1 MSFAIVVV
9 ATAVVATAVTGIVA
23 AEEAEDDARGARNEQ
38 TRQQRKIDQ
47 LVEDR
52 KEIQNP
58 FSGVTSLSYLATDTT
73 KNMGN
78 VYASLG
84 VATGAAEIQ
93 MEQTDMAL
101 ANTLDTL
108 RQTGASA
115 GGATALAQAA
125 LQSKKGVAAN
135 IEQQELTNDKLRAQG
150 EEKLQMTK
158 MAEQQR
164 LQSIAI
170 SEGQRT
176 QTAEAQGIMYEF
188 EKEEART
195 NMDLNRAAGLQDRAL
210 QMEADSNANKSAA
223 YGGMMSSFGQIGGAA
238 MGGLGGGGGGGG
250 DGGLPNPMSGGGGGQ
265 TITSGGISYQGRA
278 LNLPEVPTI
287 PTSFGPSDRRL
298 KKNIKKIRKSVSGL
312 NIYSFEYIDESY
324 GKGTYQG
331 VMSDEIP
338 AEAVINVNGY
348 DRVDYSKIDV
358 EFKQI

>member
-1 MSFAIVVV
+1 MSFAVIAISAVVGTVVV
-9 ATAVVATAVTGIVA
+9 GAVGA
-23 AEEAEDDARGARNEQ
+23 ADAEDDARGARNEQ

-47 LVEDR
+47 LIEDR

-93 MEQTDMAL
+93 MEQSDMAL

-164 LQSIAI
+164 LQNVAI

-210 QMEADSNANKSAA
+210 QMESDSNANKSAA
-223 YGGMMSSFGQIGGAA
+223 YGGMMNAFGQIGGAA
-238 MGGLGGGGGGGG
+238 MGMMGGAGGGMPGVESVG
-250 DGGLPNPMSGGGGGQ
+250 
-265 TITSGGISYQGRA
+265 
-278 LNLPEVPTI
+278 EVPTMGAA
-287 PTSFGPSDRRL
+287 PTYTPGAGLQGTGVGMPGSDRRL
-298 KKNIKKIRKSVSGL
+298 KKNIKKIRKSASGL

-324 GKGTYQG
+324 GKGTYEG

>member
-1 MSFAIVVV
+1 MSFAVIAISAAVGTVVV
-9 ATAVVATAVTGIVA
+9 GAVGA
-23 AEEAEDDARGARNEQ
+23 ADAEDDARGARNEQ

-47 LVEDR
+47 LIEDR

-93 MEQTDMAL
+93 MEQSDMAL

-195 NMDLNRAAGLQDRAL
+195 NMDLNRAAGLQDRAM

-223 YGGMMSSFGQIGGAA
+223 YGGMMNAFGQIGGAA
-238 MGGLGGGGGGGG
+238 MGMMGGAGGGMPGVESVG
-250 DGGLPNPMSGGGGGQ
+250 
-265 TITSGGISYQGRA
+265 
-278 LNLPEVPTI
+278 EVPTMGAA
-287 PTSFGPSDRRL
+287 PTYTPGAGLQGTGVGMPGSDRRL
-298 KKNIKKIRKSVSGL
+298 KKNIKKIRKSASGL

>member
-1 MSFAIVVV
+1 MSFAVIAVSALVGTVVV
-9 ATAVVATAVTGIVA
+9 GAVGA
-23 AEEAEDDARGARNEQ
+23 ADAEDDARGARNEQ

-47 LVEDR
+47 LIEDR
-52 KEIQNP
+52 QQIQNP

-93 MEQTDMAL
+93 MEQSDMAL

-164 LQSIAI
+164 LQNVAI

-210 QMEADSNANKSAA
+210 QMESDSNANKSAA
-223 YGGMMSSFGQIGGAA
+223 YGGMMNAFGQIGGAA
-238 MGGLGGGGGGGG
+238 MGNITPGGG
-250 DGGLPNPMSGGGGGQ
+250 DDPEDPDGITDPFDTGDDYHQGDGGF
-265 TITSGGISYQGRA
+265 
-278 LNLPEVPTI
+278 V
-287 PTSFGPSDRRL
+287 
-298 KKNIKKIRKSVSGL
+298 
-312 NIYSFEYIDESY
+312 
-324 GKGTYQG
+324 
-331 VMSDEIP
+331 
-338 AEAVINVNGY
+338 
-348 DRVDYSKIDV
+348 
-358 EFKQI
+358 

>member
-23 AEEAEDDARGARNEQ
+23 SEEAKDDARGARNEQ

-47 LVEDR
+47 LIEDR

-78 VYASLG
+78 TYASLG

-210 QMEADSNANKSAA
+210 QMESDSNANKSAA
-223 YGGMMSSFGQIGGAA
+223 YGGMMNAFGQIGGAA
-238 MGGLGGGGGGGG
+238 MGMMGGAGGGMPGVESVG
-250 DGGLPNPMSGGGGGQ
+250 
-265 TITSGGISYQGRA
+265 
-278 LNLPEVPTI
+278 EVPTMGAA
-287 PTSFGPSDRRL
+287 PTYTPGAGLQGTGVGMPGSDRRL
-298 KKNIKKIRKSVSGL
+298 KKNIKKIRKSASGL

-358 EFKQI
+358 EFKKI

>member
-23 AEEAEDDARGARNEQ
+23 SEEAKDDARGARNEQ

-210 QMEADSNANKSAA
+210 QMEADANANKSAA
-223 YGGMMSSFGQIGGAA
+223 YGGMMSSFGSIGSGALSMLGGAGGGEA
-238 MGGLGGGGGGGG
+238 MGMPA
-250 DGGLPNPMSGGGGGQ
+250 DGPQTFGEIGESGWDDPIDWTG
-265 TITSGGISYQGRA
+265 
-278 LNLPEVPTI
+278 
-287 PTSFGPSDRRL
+287 SDRRL
-298 KKNIKKIRKSVSGL
+298 KKNIKKIRKSASGL

-324 GKGTYQG
+324 GKGAYEG

-358 EFKQI
+358 EFKKI

>member
-23 AEEAEDDARGARNEQ
+23 SEEAKDDARGARNEQ

-47 LVEDR
+47 LIEDR

-78 VYASLG
+78 TYASLG

-135 IEQQELTNDKLRAQG
+135 IEQQELTNEKLRAQG

-176 QTAEAQGIMYEF
+176 QTAESQGIMYEF

-195 NMDLNRAAGLQDRAL
+195 NMDLNRAAGLQDRAM
-210 QMEADSNANKSAA
+210 QMEADANANKSAA

-238 MGGLGGGGGGGG
+238 MGMMGGAGGGAEAMGMPA
-250 DGGLPNPMSGGGGGQ
+250 DGPQTFGEIGESGWDDPIDWTG
-265 TITSGGISYQGRA
+265 
-278 LNLPEVPTI
+278 
-287 PTSFGPSDRRL
+287 SDRRL
-298 KKNIKKIRKSVSGL
+298 KKNIKKIRKSASGL

-324 GKGTYQG
+324 GKGAYEG

-358 EFKQI
+358 EFKKI

>member
-1 MSFAIVVV
+1 
-9 ATAVVATAVTGIVA
+9 VVATAVTGIVA

-47 LVEDR
+47 LIEDR

-223 YGGMMSSFGQIGGAA
+223 YGGMMNAFGQIGGAA
-238 MGGLGGGGGGGG
+238 MGMMGGAGGGMPGVESVG
-250 DGGLPNPMSGGGGGQ
+250 
-265 TITSGGISYQGRA
+265 
-278 LNLPEVPTI
+278 EVPTMGAA
-287 PTSFGPSDRRL
+287 PTYTPGAGLQGTGVGMPGSDRRL
-298 KKNIKKIRKSVSGL
+298 KKNIKKIRKSASGL

-324 GKGTYQG
+324 GKGAYEG

-338 AEAVINVNGY
+338 TEAVINVNGY

-358 EFKQI
+358 EFKKI

>member
-1 MSFAIVVV
+1 MSFAIIAVSALVGTVVV
-9 ATAVVATAVTGIVA
+9 GAVGA
-23 AEEAEDDARGARNEQ
+23 ADAEDDARGARNEQ

-47 LVEDR
+47 LIEDR
-52 KEIQNP
+52 QQIQNP

-93 MEQTDMAL
+93 MEQSDMAL

-164 LQSIAI
+164 LQNVAI

-210 QMEADSNANKSAA
+210 QMESDSNANKSAA
-223 YGGMMSSFGQIGGAA
+223 YGGMMNAFGQIGGAA
-238 MGGLGGGGGGGG
+238 AGNMGGGEDVPDP
-250 DGGLPNPMSGGGGGQ
+250 DGE
-265 TITSGGISYQGRA
+265 A
-278 LNLPEVPTI
+278 
-287 PTSFGPSDRRL
+287 SDRRL
-298 KKNIKKIRKSVSGL
+298 KKNIKKIRKSASGL

-324 GKGTYQG
+324 GKGTYEG

>member
-23 AEEAEDDARGARNEQ
+23 SEEAKDDARGARNEQ

-47 LVEDR
+47 LIEDR

-93 MEQTDMAL
+93 MEQSDMAL

-164 LQSIAI
+164 LQNVAI

-195 NMDLNRAAGLQDRAL
+195 NMDLNRAAGLQDRAM
-210 QMEADSNANKSAA
+210 QMEADANANKSAA

-238 MGGLGGGGGGGG
+238 MGGLGGGGGGVPDPQTMGMPA
-250 DGGLPNPMSGGGGGQ
+250 DGPQSFGEALPSGWDNPMDWG
-265 TITSGGISYQGRA
+265 TT
-278 LNLPEVPTI
+278 
-287 PTSFGPSDRRL
+287 SDRRL
-298 KKNIKKIRKSVSGL
+298 KKNIKKIRKSASGL

-324 GKGTYQG
+324 GKGTYEG

>member
-164 LQSIAI
+164 LQGIAI

-210 QMEADSNANKSAA
+210 QMESDSNANKSAA
-223 YGGMMSSFGQIGGAA
+223 YGGMMNAFGQIGGAA
-238 MGGLGGGGGGGG
+238 MGMMGGAGGGMPGVESVG
-250 DGGLPNPMSGGGGGQ
+250 
-265 TITSGGISYQGRA
+265 
-278 LNLPEVPTI
+278 EVPTMGAA
-287 PTSFGPSDRRL
+287 PTYTPGAGLQGTGVGMPGSDRRL
-298 KKNIKKIRKSVSGL
+298 KKNIKKIRKSASGL

-324 GKGTYQG
+324 GKGAYEG

-358 EFKQI
+358 EFKKI

>member
-1 MSFAIVVV
+1 MSFAVVVV
-9 ATAVVATAVTGIVA
+9 AGAVVATTVTGIVA
-23 AEEAEDDARGARNEQ
+23 SEEAEDDARGARNEQ

-93 MEQTDMAL
+93 MEQSDMAL

-164 LQSIAI
+164 LQNIAI
-170 SEGQRT
+170 SEGQRI
-176 QTAEAQGIMYEF
+176 QTAEAQGIIYEF

-195 NMDLNRAAGLQDRAL
+195 NMDLNRAAGLQDRAM

-223 YGGMMSSFGQIGGAA
+223 FGGMMSSFGSIGGAA
-238 MGGLGGGGGGGG
+238 MGMLGGAGGGAEAMGMPA
-250 DGGLPNPMSGGGGGQ
+250 DGPQ
-265 TITSGGISYQGRA
+265 T
-278 LNLPEVPTI
+278 
-287 PTSFGPSDRRL
+287 FGEIGKPGWDDPIDWASSDRRL
-298 KKNIKKIRKSVSGL
+298 KKNIKKIRKSASGL

-324 GKGTYQG
+324 GKGTYEG

-338 AEAVINVNGY
+338 VEAVINVNGY

-358 EFKQI
+358 EFKKI

>member
-23 AEEAEDDARGARNEQ
+23 SEEAKDDARGARNEQ

-47 LVEDR
+47 LIEDR

-210 QMEADSNANKSAA
+210 QMESDSNANKSAA
-223 YGGMMSSFGQIGGAA
+223 YGGMMNAFGQIGGAA
-238 MGGLGGGGGGGG
+238 MGMMGGAGGGMPGVESVG
-250 DGGLPNPMSGGGGGQ
+250 
-265 TITSGGISYQGRA
+265 
-278 LNLPEVPTI
+278 EVPTMGAA
-287 PTSFGPSDRRL
+287 PTYTPGAGLQGTGVGMPGSDRRL
-298 KKNIKKIRKSVSGL
+298 KRNIKKIRKSASGL

-324 GKGTYQG
+324 GKGTYEG

-358 EFKQI
+358 EFKKI

>member
-1 MSFAIVVV
+1 MSFAVVVV
-9 ATAVVATAVTGIVA
+9 AGAVVATAVTGIA
-23 AEEAEDDARGARNEQ
+23 ASEEAEDNARDARNEQ

-47 LVEDR
+47 LVQDR

-73 KNMGN
+73 KNMSN

-93 MEQTDMAL
+93 MEQSDMAL

-223 YGGMMSSFGQIGGAA
+223 FGGMMSSFGAIGSGGLSMLGGAGGSA
-238 MGGLGGGGGGGG
+238 PGVDSVGEVSTMGAAPTYTPGAGL
-250 DGGLPNPMSGGGGGQ
+250 
-265 TITSGGISYQGRA
+265 QGTGVGM
-278 LNLPEVPTI
+278 P
-287 PTSFGPSDRRL
+287 GSDRRL
-298 KKNIKKIRKSVSGL
+298 KKNIKKIRKSASGL

-324 GKGTYQG
+324 GKGTYEG

-338 AEAVINVNGY
+338 VEAVINVNGY

-358 EFKQI
+358 EFKKI